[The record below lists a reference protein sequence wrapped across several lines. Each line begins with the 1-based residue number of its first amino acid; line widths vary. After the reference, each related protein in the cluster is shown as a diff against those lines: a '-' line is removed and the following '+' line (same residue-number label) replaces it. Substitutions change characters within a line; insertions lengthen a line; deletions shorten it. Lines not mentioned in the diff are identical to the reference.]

1 MSDNRAM
8 FVEGA
13 ERLFRDMQTA
23 GYGDFSAM
31 WPTIEE
37 MGLAALLV
45 PEGHGGVGGDYGDAF
60 AVLQLAGRH
69 ALPLPLA
76 EAMIGQRA
84 AALVGWP
91 VGEGLVTVAARA
103 KGSIEEG
110 RFTGHLPT
118 IPWGRHAEAAVFTLD
133 GRDYLVSTVG
143 AKVSAGCN
151 PADEPRD
158 AMVFAGAEVVEV
170 PGIALGLLGALF
182 RTAQIAGALEGA
194 LQLSMGYAN
203 DRVQFGR
210 PIGKFQVIQHNLA
223 MFAEE
228 AAAAAMAGQAAAA
241 MADRRG
247 AVADAD
253 FEIACAKSRASKAAA
268 YGQATSHAVHGAIG
282 FTREHALNHLTRRM
296 LGWRSEF
303 GSQSYW
309 NDWLAERA
317 IEMSRQGF
325 WPSLVRRSDGVTR

>member
-1 MSDNRAM
+1 MSDNRVM

-13 ERLFRDMQTA
+13 ERLFRDLQAA
-23 GYGDFSAM
+23 GYGDYASM
-31 WPTIEE
+31 WPSIEE
-37 MGLAALLV
+37 LGFPALLV
-45 PEGHGGVGGDYGDAF
+45 PEDSGGIGGDFGDAF
-60 AVLQLAGRH
+60 AVLQLAGHH

-84 AALVGWP
+84 AALAGWP

-103 KGSIEEG
+103 SGAIAAG
-110 RFTGHLPT
+110 RFSGHLLT
-118 IPWGRHAEAAVFTLD
+118 VPWGRHAAAAVFALD
-133 GRDYLVSTVG
+133 GRDYLVSTAG
-143 AKVSAGCN
+143 AEVSARCN

-158 AMVFAGAEVVEV
+158 TLAFADADVIEV

-194 LQLSMGYAN
+194 LQLSIGYAN

-228 AAAAAMAGQAAAA
+228 AAAAAIAGQAAAA

-247 AVADAD
+247 SLAEAD
-253 FEIACAKSRASKAAA
+253 FEIACAKSRASKAAT

-282 FTREHALNHLTRRM
+282 FTREHALNHLTRR
-296 LGWRSEF
+296 LLAWRSEF
-303 GSQSYW
+303 GSQDYW
-309 NDWLAERA
+309 NEWLAEQA
-317 IEMSRQGF
+317 IAMSGSGF
-325 WPSLVRRSDGVTR
+325 WNALVGRSDGQ